1 MTTSLSNRLSYLPV
15 PIILPPRQ
23 QGSHLLPPDLLVDLC
38 SEEIDNTA
46 HPSCSHVS
54 TSNVP
59 RDQVVD
65 ITDDN
70 DGAESNCN
78 KDITGIN
85 IDNHDLKEI
94 LSFNTEDISNDSS
107 ATVDPSEMYTA
118 LTKHDT
124 DINVSIDIDTNI
136 GAETDVNV
144 NDRSLADNSDINR
157 TTATTKNP
165 SYSSSS
171 SSSTSNCS
179 SASSSITS
187 YHGNDTG
194 DSFQPEDSYRTAD
207 KHGSSSKFSLCSAS
221 DCSSSSGSSSSSG
234 PSSGTSS
241 SSGSMS
247 GTSSSSSSG
256 SMSGTTSSSSSSS
269 GSMSGTTS
277 SSSSSSSSMS
287 GASSSFSSSS
297 SSGFV
302 IDPAVSSSNNCLD
315 LCDIHSYCGSNNED
329 CRKDN
334 DNYRRDGDINSSGD
348 GSSSSSSSNGLNSTY
363 DDSVII
369 ISTNMKSS
377 LNETNTKGTPMINQ
391 REVENEGRV
400 ILRLILQEIIEKS
413 GLISL
418 LDSHLRNES
427 FIEIENH
434 SDLYYLIFQVRINLF
449 PI

>member
-207 KHGSSSKFSLCSAS
+207 KHDSSSKFSLCSAS

-247 GTSSSSSSG
+247 GT
-256 SMSGTTSSSSSSS
+256 T
-269 GSMSGTTS
+269 
-277 SSSSSSSSMS
+277 SSSSSSSMS

-315 LCDIHSYCGSNNED
+315 LCDIHSYCGSNNEG

-334 DNYRRDGDINSSGD
+334 DNYCRDGDINSSGD
-348 GSSSSSSSNGLNSTY
+348 GSSSSSSSSNGLNSTY

>member
-234 PSSGTSS
+234 T
-241 SSGSMS
+241 
-247 GTSSSSSSG
+247 
-256 SMSGTTSSSSSSS
+256 
-269 GSMSGTTS
+269 

-315 LCDIHSYCGSNNED
+315 LCDIHSYCGSNNEG

-348 GSSSSSSSNGLNSTY
+348 GSSSSSSSSNGLNSTY